1 MPDFETDR
9 VDQLTID
16 IRASTQG
23 FADDIARMRRDLDGE
38 LVSGFARAGDVLER
52 GLLRAIRRGSLGFED
67 LQAAASK
74 AIDRIAAQALKLGLG
89 QLFGSNNPLGGIVGT
104 LLGGALG
111 LPGRATGGSVSAQR
125 GYLVGERGPELFVPP
140 GDACGGDMA
149 LSVFVPPGDGRILPL
164 GQGDT
169 AKRVDVSIQLAAPAG
184 TPAPVALERS
194 SRQIAAAVRRA
205 MENS

>member
-1 MPDFETDR
+1 MPDFEADR

-23 FADDIARMRRDLDGE
+23 FSDDIARMRRDLDGE

-125 GYLVGERGPELFVPP
+125 GYLVGERGPE
-140 GDACGGDMA
+140 
-149 LSVFVPPGDGRILPL
+149 VFVPPGDGRILPL

-184 TPAPVALERS
+184 TSAPVALERS

>member
-1 MPDFETDR
+1 MPDFEADR

-23 FADDIARMRRDLDGE
+23 FSDDIARMRRDLDGE

-125 GYLVGERGPELFVPP
+125 GYLVGERGPE
-140 GDACGGDMA
+140 
-149 LSVFVPPGDGRILPL
+149 VFVPPGDGRILPL

-184 TPAPVALERS
+184 TSAPVALERS
-194 SRQIAAAVRRA
+194 SRQIAAAVHRA

>member
-140 GDACGGDMA
+140 GD
-149 LSVFVPPGDGRILPL
+149 GRILPL